1 MNALNSI
8 LNNILFIVNKFIAKD
23 EFQNLYN
30 KKDEN
35 SLSLDLKKNKILK
48 NFKKI
53 PVHQILEFNLEINKI
68 LNKLNNP
75 IRESA
80 NAKFK
85 ILFENELIFYDPLE
99 ASKFINK
106 MWHEDIKKW
115 WYGEKIQ
122 KAVKEFQSEF
132 ARSTEDIVSELKK
145 EILN

>member
-53 PVHQILEFNLEINKI
+53 PVHQI
-68 LNKLNNP
+68 
-75 IRESA
+75 
-80 NAKFK
+80 
-85 ILFENELIFYDPLE
+85 
-99 ASKFINK
+99 
-106 MWHEDIKKW
+106 
-115 WYGEKIQ
+115 
-122 KAVKEFQSEF
+122 
-132 ARSTEDIVSELKK
+132 
-145 EILN
+145 